1 MLSTDDADE
10 RHEDLTGMDRID
22 RIRKSSFIPQAREH
36 EVNEAKPGS
45 AGRLT
50 GFIDFT
56 VPATNASPLD
66 HARRAA
72 GGELGETMFC
82 LKSRACG
89 IDSLRFPLATL
100 LRNFFDG

>member
-1 MLSTDDADE
+1 MTQMDADE

-22 RIRKSSFIPQAREH
+22 RIRILSHHEGH
-36 EVNEAKPGS
+36 EVNEAKPGC
-45 AGRLT
+45 AGLQT
-50 GFIDFT
+50 GFIDFA

-82 LKSRACG
+82 LQGKPGQFRVPPRDPPPELL
-89 IDSLRFPLATL
+89 ID
-100 LRNFFDG
+100 G